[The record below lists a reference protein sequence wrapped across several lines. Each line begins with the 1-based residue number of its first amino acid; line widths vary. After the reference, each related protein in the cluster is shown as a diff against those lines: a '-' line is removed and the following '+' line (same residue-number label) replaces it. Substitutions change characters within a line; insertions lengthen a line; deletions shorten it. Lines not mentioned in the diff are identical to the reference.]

1 MYYDVERNSM
11 VNSLVWVIALLRD
24 MENILN
30 SVTVHT
36 LQPSPRHLEMLLLMS
51 VWLGAVLVQGR
62 DL

>member
-1 MYYDVERNSM
+1 M

-24 MENILN
+24 MKNILN